1 MAWNDDDIWAGPE
14 PAAAPGHSRPG
25 CWWLL
30 ACLPLAW
37 WAGGELVLLT
47 LRYPSP
53 CIPTDQP
60 TQGDAF
66 LLLFRLLITVPAFA
80 LTVLAGRLAA
90 SHGRSR
96 WRFLL
101 WALIVVMA
109 HKLLRIWLQD
119 PAAFC

>member
-37 WAGGELVLLT
+37 WAGWELVLLT

-60 TQGDAF
+60 TQGDGF
-66 LLLFRLLITVPAFA
+66 LFLFRLLITVPAFA
-80 LTVLAGRLAA
+80 LTVLAGQLAT